1 MNFLAHAYL
10 SGDNDEILFGNF
22 IADAVKGNGWQKF
35 SSDIQTGIK
44 LHRLIDVYTDR
55 HPVFR
60 RSLGRIRENF
70 GKYSG
75 IVVDI
80 YYDHFLAKNWADY
93 SKTEL
98 ATYADHVYRILQ
110 DNYPLLPERT
120 KKMLPYLVSQN
131 WLVGYADFRGLGL
144 VFYGMDRRTG
154 LKSGMKNAIEVL
166 QENYEELKSDFREYL
181 PELVSYSN
189 LELENLL
196 KDRDPS

>member
-10 SGDNDEILFGNF
+10 SGNNDEILFGNF
-22 IADAVKGNGWQKF
+22 IADAVKGNGWQNF
-35 SSDIQTGIK
+35 SLDIQTGIK

-80 YYDHFLAKNWADY
+80 YYDHFLAKNWSDY

-98 ATYADHVYRILQ
+98 TTYADHVYTVLQ
-110 DNYPLLPERT
+110 DNYELLPERT
-120 KKMLPYLVSQN
+120 KRMLPYLVSQN

-154 LKSGMKNAIEVL
+154 LKSGMKNAIDVL
-166 QENYEELKSDFREYL
+166 LENYEELGSDFKEYF
-181 PELVSYSN
+181 PELVNYSKV
-189 LELENLL
+189 EMESLL
-196 KDRDPS
+196 RNKE